1 MSGIKRL
8 NIDWTY
14 QEMDPHPEGELV
26 YFDDHA
32 AEIARLRAEADALR
46 VDSERLNWLESQ
58 VKEYGDGHYSRLE
71 ASLIFF
77 WQQTKPDE
85 VYPGFRESID
95 AAMGADA

>member
-46 VDSERLNWLESQ
+46 IVIKRAWEDVNWMTNEGKLLNRDCFDYL
-58 VKEYGDGHYSRLE
+58 
-71 ASLIFF
+71 
-77 WQQTKPDE
+77 
-85 VYPGFRESID
+85 D
-95 AAMGADA
+95 AAMGDDA

>member
-32 AEIARLRAEADALR
+32 AEIAGLRAEADALR
-46 VDSERLNWLESQ
+46 VDAERYRFIRNEKNHALTKWRGVSL
-58 VKEYGDGHYSRLE
+58 DGL
-71 ASLIFF
+71 
-77 WQQTKPDE
+77 
-85 VYPGFRESID
+85 VD

>member
-46 VDSERLNWLESQ
+46 VDAERWRFVASASSS
-58 VKEYGDGHYSRLE
+58 VTFRLHN
-71 ASLIFF
+71 
-77 WQQTKPDE
+77 TRPDH
-85 VYPGFRESID
+85 RERAID
-95 AAMGADA
+95 AAMGAGA